1 MSIARFLREDDELL
15 ADFVEIESGKGCDRP
30 ELRRAL
36 DYCARHR
43 ATLLIAKLDRLAR
56 NVAFIATLMER
67 GVPFVAADMPHADPF
82 RLHLEAAISEDEMR
96 KISIRTKAALAAAR
110 ARGVKLGGWRQNS
123 PDIRAYQALGTA
135 ASAEKAR
142 RFMDLSAPARRGAD
156 SGGPLSARD
165 RGRTQPAPYPVGS
178 WRKMGR
184 HCGAQHAA
192 AGGLANTTR
201 TTRLSHAGYAG
212 RGPRWCGGPNR
223 CRASEG
229 GTRWRGGLGNIPLV
243 DVPRRLPW
251 PDI

>member
-1 MSIARFLREDDELL
+1 MPNYVSYSRVSTVEQGRSGLGLEAQQMSIARFLREDDKLL
-15 ADFVEIESGKGCDRP
+15 ADFVEIESGKRCDRP

-67 GVPFVAADMPHADPF
+67 GTPFVAADMPQADPF

-142 RFMDLSAPARRGAD
+142 RFMDSVRPLVEELIAEGLSLREIAGELNRRRI
-156 SGGPLSARD
+156 PSARD
-165 RGRTQPAPYPVGS
+165 GKWGATAVRNMLLRAGS
-178 WRKMGR
+178 P
-184 HCGAQHAA
+184 
-192 AGGLANTTR
+192 TR
-201 TTRLSHAGYAG
+201 
-212 RGPRWCGGPNR
+212 
-223 CRASEG
+223 
-229 GTRWRGGLGNIPLV
+229 
-243 DVPRRLPW
+243 
-251 PDI
+251 PD